1 MGWSYKILRLGIE
14 RGEGSNPGFKKL
26 RKIILAKTIILAF
39 TYESKN
45 LLFLSSGVHIRAYG
59 FRIFKRKIKMR
70 LVKSFSPSYYSDE
83 VKYERLKLI
92 VFIYNQILKV
102 NVDT

>member
-1 MGWSYKILRLGIE
+1 
-14 RGEGSNPGFKKL
+14 
-26 RKIILAKTIILAF
+26 
-39 TYESKN
+39 
-45 LLFLSSGVHIRAYG
+45 
-59 FRIFKRKIKMR
+59 MR

-102 NVDT
+102 NVDTWLIDFLQKKYWIIWTETMLHETIVLVKLKWVEY